1 MTRKIKKE
9 INQEI
14 KDIKSKIFS
23 LQNEYVALSNKRDKT
38 FDEKARMCGII
49 SDIHYLNFDLHTKK
63 RVIEIVN
70 QLKSLKIA
78 QMNSI
83 NKKINPDLHTKKTAI
98 EMEQYTN
105 ERQYNLF
112 ICNEHGIYAVEIN
125 FNDKTC
131 PTCKSTNKMLTSDE
145 INDLLNIHNNQ

>member
-23 LQNEYVALSNKRDKT
+23 LKKEYVALINKKNKT
-38 FDEKARMCGII
+38 FDENARMCGII
-49 SDIHYLNFDLHTKK
+49 SNIHCLNFDLHTKK
-63 RVIEIVN
+63 MAIEI
-70 QLKSLKIA
+70 
-78 QMNSI
+78 
-83 NKKINPDLHTKKTAI
+83 
-98 EMEQYTN
+98 EQYTN

-145 INDLLNIHNNQ
+145 INDLLNIHNN

>member
-23 LQNEYVALSNKRDKT
+23 LKKEYVALINKKNKT
-38 FDEKARMCGII
+38 FDENARMCGII
-49 SDIHYLNFDLHTKK
+49 SNIHCLNFDLHTKK
-63 RVIEIVN
+63 MAIEI
-70 QLKSLKIA
+70 
-78 QMNSI
+78 
-83 NKKINPDLHTKKTAI
+83 
-98 EMEQYTN
+98 EQYTN

>member
-23 LQNEYVALSNKRDKT
+23 LKKEYVALSNKRDKT
-38 FDEKARMCGII
+38 FDEEARMCGII
-49 SDIHYLNFDLHTKK
+49 SNIHCLNFDLHTKK
-63 RVIEIVN
+63 MAIEI
-70 QLKSLKIA
+70 
-78 QMNSI
+78 
-83 NKKINPDLHTKKTAI
+83 
-98 EMEQYTN
+98 EQYTN

-145 INDLLNIHNNQ
+145 INDLLNIHNN

>member
-23 LQNEYVALSNKRDKT
+23 LKKEYVALINKKNKT
-38 FDEKARMCGII
+38 FDENARMCGII
-49 SDIHYLNFDLHTKK
+49 SNIHCLNFDLHTKK
-63 RVIEIVN
+63 MAIEI
-70 QLKSLKIA
+70 
-78 QMNSI
+78 
-83 NKKINPDLHTKKTAI
+83 
-98 EMEQYTN
+98 EQYTN
-105 ERQYNLF
+105 ERQYNLY

-145 INDLLNIHNNQ
+145 INDLLNIHNN

>member
-23 LQNEYVALSNKRDKT
+23 LKKEYVALSNKRDKT

-49 SDIHYLNFDLHTKK
+49 SNIHCLNF
-63 RVIEIVN
+63 
-70 QLKSLKIA
+70 
-78 QMNSI
+78 
-83 NKKINPDLHTKKTAI
+83 DLHTKKTAI

-105 ERQYNLF
+105 ERQYNLY

-145 INDLLNIHNNQ
+145 INDLLNIHNN

>member
-23 LQNEYVALSNKRDKT
+23 LKKEYVALINKKNKT
-38 FDEKARMCGII
+38 FDENARMCGII
-49 SDIHYLNFDLHTKK
+49 SNIHCLDFDLHTKK
-63 RVIEIVN
+63 MAIEI
-70 QLKSLKIA
+70 
-78 QMNSI
+78 
-83 NKKINPDLHTKKTAI
+83 
-98 EMEQYTN
+98 EQYTN

>member
-23 LQNEYVALSNKRDKT
+23 LRKEYVALINKKNKT
-38 FDEKARMCGII
+38 FDENARMCGII
-49 SDIHYLNFDLHTKK
+49 SNIHCLNFDLHTKK
-63 RVIEIVN
+63 MEIEI
-70 QLKSLKIA
+70 
-78 QMNSI
+78 
-83 NKKINPDLHTKKTAI
+83 
-98 EMEQYTN
+98 EQYTN

>member
-23 LQNEYVALSNKRDKT
+23 LKKEYVALINKKNKT
-38 FDEKARMCGII
+38 FDENARMCGII
-49 SDIHYLNFDLHTKK
+49 SNIHCLDFDLHTKK
-63 RVIEIVN
+63 MAIEI
-70 QLKSLKIA
+70 
-78 QMNSI
+78 
-83 NKKINPDLHTKKTAI
+83 
-98 EMEQYTN
+98 EQYTN
-105 ERQYNLF
+105 ERQYNLY

-145 INDLLNIHNNQ
+145 INDLLNIHNN

>member
-23 LQNEYVALSNKRDKT
+23 LKKEYVALINKKNKT
-38 FDEKARMCGII
+38 FDENARMCGII
-49 SDIHYLNFDLHTKK
+49 SNIHCLNFDLHTKK
-63 RVIEIVN
+63 MAIEI
-70 QLKSLKIA
+70 
-78 QMNSI
+78 
-83 NKKINPDLHTKKTAI
+83 
-98 EMEQYTN
+98 EQYTN
-105 ERQYNLF
+105 ERQYNLY